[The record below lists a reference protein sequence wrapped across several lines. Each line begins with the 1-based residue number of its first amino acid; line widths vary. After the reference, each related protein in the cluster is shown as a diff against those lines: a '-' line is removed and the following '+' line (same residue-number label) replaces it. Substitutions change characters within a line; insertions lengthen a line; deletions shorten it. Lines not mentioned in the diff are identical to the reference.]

1 MKRYIIKRILQAIPT
16 LLGVSFLSFILLHLF
31 PGDPAE
37 IILTIIS
44 GSEPSYAEIQ
54 KFRRQIG
61 FDKPLIVQ
69 YIHWLSNAV
78 TGNFGVSWTEGKPVM
93 DLIIQRFPASAELFF
108 TTFAI
113 SLAFAMVLGILSA
126 IYKDRAIDHFCR
138 IFSLLGIS
146 IPSFWLGLVLIWIF
160 SVKLHLLPA
169 FGYGN
174 GDLKHLILP
183 VITWS
188 FSFMA
193 IKTRF
198 VRSCLLEELSKDYVV
213 TARAKGLK
221 ERVVVLRHALR
232 NALIPIITYFSLS
245 VHHLIIGSIMVEVVF
260 SWPGL
265 GSLLVE
271 SVFKRDFPVVQA
283 LVFLSGVLFVVI
295 NLVVDLLYTVIDPR
309 IRYGD

>member
-1 MKRYIIKRILQAIPT
+1 MLRYIARRLLQIVPT
-16 LLGVSFLSFILLHLF
+16 LLGISIISFSLLYIF

-37 IILTIIS
+37 FIVEARYAV
-44 GSEPSYAEIQ
+44 EPTQEMVKKI
-54 KFRRQIG
+54 RMEMGLDR
-61 FDKPLIVQ
+61 PMLVQ
-69 YIHWLSNAV
+69 YLDWLSKAV
-78 TGNFGVSWTEGKPVM
+78 RGDFGKSWTEDKPVM
-93 DLIIQRFPASAELFF
+93 DLILERLPASAQLFF

-113 SLAFAMVLGILSA
+113 SIAFAMLLGIISA
-126 IYKDRAIDHFCR
+126 IYKDRAVDHFCR

-146 IPSFWLGLVLIWIF
+146 IPSFWLGLILIWIF
-160 SVKLHLLPA
+160 SVQLRLLPA
-169 FGYGN
+169 FGYG
-174 GDLKHLILP
+174 GIEHLILP
-183 VITWS
+183 VLTWS

-198 VRSCLLEELSKDYVV
+198 VRSCLLEALSQDYVI
-213 TARAKGLK
+213 TARAKGLP
-221 ERVVVLRHALR
+221 ERIVVLRHALR

-245 VHHLIIGSIMVEVVF
+245 ISHLIVGSIMVEVVF

-283 LVFLSGVLFVVI
+283 LVFISGVLFVIV
-295 NLVVDLLYTVIDPR
+295 NLVVDILYAVIDPR

>member
-1 MKRYIIKRILQAIPT
+1 MLRYIARRLLQIVPT
-16 LLGVSFLSFILLHLF
+16 LLGISIISFSLLYIF

-37 IILTIIS
+37 FIVEARYAV
-44 GSEPSYAEIQ
+44 EPTQEMVEKIRMEMGLDRPM
-54 KFRRQIG
+54 F
-61 FDKPLIVQ
+61 FQ
-69 YIHWLSNAV
+69 YLDWLSKAV
-78 TGNFGVSWTEGKPVM
+78 RGDFGKSWTEDKPVM
-93 DLIIQRFPASAELFF
+93 DLILERLPASVELFF

-113 SLAFAMVLGILSA
+113 SIAFAMLLGIISA
-126 IYKDRAIDHFCR
+126 IYKDKAVDHFCR

-146 IPSFWLGLVLIWIF
+146 IPSFWRGLILIWIF
-160 SVKLHLLPA
+160 SVQLHLLPA
-169 FGYGN
+169 FGYGE
-174 GDLKHLILP
+174 LKHLILP
-183 VITWS
+183 VLTWS

-198 VRSCLLEELSKDYVV
+198 VRSCLLEALSQDYII
-213 TARAKGLK
+213 TARAKGLP
-221 ERVVVLRHALR
+221 ERIVVLRHALR

-245 VHHLIIGSIMVEVVF
+245 IHHLIVGSVMVEVVF

-283 LVFLSGVLFVVI
+283 LVFISGVLFVVV
-295 NLVVDLLYTVIDPR
+295 NLVVDILYAVIDPR

>member
-1 MKRYIIKRILQAIPT
+1 MKRYVAKRIAQAIPT
-16 LLGVSFLSFILLHLF
+16 LLGVSFISFLLLHLF

-54 KFRRQIG
+54 RFRREMG
-61 FDKPLIVQ
+61 FDKPLLVQ
-69 YIHWLSNAV
+69 YIHWLSNALR
-78 TGNFGVSWTEGKPVM
+78 GNFGVSWTEGKPVM
-93 DLIIQRFPASAELFF
+93 EIIMQRFPASAELFF

-113 SLAFAMVLGILSA
+113 SLAFATLLGILSA
-126 IYKDRAIDHFCR
+126 MYRDRAVDHFCR

-146 IPSFWLGLVLIWIF
+146 IPSFWLGLILIWIF

-169 FGYGN
+169 FGYG
-174 GDLKHLILP
+174 GIEHLILP
-183 VITWS
+183 VVTWS

-198 VRSCLLEELSKDYVV
+198 VRSCLLEALSQDYVV
-213 TARAKGLK
+213 TARAKGLR

-232 NALIPIITYFSLS
+232 NALIPIVTYFSLS
-245 VHHLIIGSIMVEVVF
+245 IHHLIIGSIMVEVVF

-283 LVFLSGVLFVVI
+283 LVFLSGVTFIVV
-295 NLVVDLLYTVIDPR
+295 NLIVDLLYVVIDPR

>member
-1 MKRYIIKRILQAIPT
+1 MLRYIARRILQIIPT
-16 LLGVSFLSFILLHLF
+16 LLGVSFLSFSLLYVF

-54 KFRRQIG
+54 KFRAQMGLDR
-61 FDKPLIVQ
+61 PLIVQ
-69 YIHWLSNAV
+69 YLDWLSKALR
-78 TGNFGVSWTEGKPVM
+78 GDFGTSWTEGKPVM
-93 DLIIQRFPASAELFF
+93 DLIMQRLPASAELFF
-108 TTFAI
+108 ATLTV
-113 SLAFAMVLGILSA
+113 SVVFAMILGIISA
-126 IYKDRAIDHFCR
+126 IHRDKAIDHFCR
-138 IFSLLGIS
+138 LFSLLGIS
-146 IPSFWLGLVLIWIF
+146 IPSFWLGLILIWIF
-160 SVKLHLLPA
+160 SVRLHILPA
-169 FGYGN
+169 FGYG
-174 GDLKHLILP
+174 GIKHLILP
-183 VITWS
+183 VLTWS

-198 VRSCLLEELSKDYVV
+198 VRSCLLEALSQDYVV
-213 TARAKGLK
+213 TARAKGLP
-221 ERVVVLRHALR
+221 ERIVVLRHALR

-245 VHHLIIGSIMVEVVF
+245 ISHLIVGSIMVEVVF

-283 LVFLSGVLFVVI
+283 LVFISGVLFLVV
-295 NLVVDLLYTVIDPR
+295 NLVVDILYAVIDPR

>member
-1 MKRYIIKRILQAIPT
+1 MKRYVAKRIAQAIPT
-16 LLGVSFLSFILLHLF
+16 LLGVSFISFLLLHLF

-54 KFRRQIG
+54 RFRREMG
-61 FDKPLIVQ
+61 FDKPLLVQ
-69 YIHWLSNAV
+69 YIHWLSNALR
-78 TGNFGVSWTEGKPVM
+78 GNFGVSWTEGKPVM
-93 DLIIQRFPASAELFF
+93 EIIMQRFPASAELFF

-113 SLAFAMVLGILSA
+113 SLAFATLLGILSA
-126 IYKDRAIDHFCR
+126 MYRDRAADHFCR

-146 IPSFWLGLVLIWIF
+146 IPSFWLGLILIWIF

-169 FGYGN
+169 FGYG
-174 GDLKHLILP
+174 GIEHLILP
-183 VITWS
+183 VVTWS

-198 VRSCLLEELSKDYVV
+198 VRSCLLEALSQDYVV
-213 TARAKGLK
+213 TARAKGLR

-232 NALIPIITYFSLS
+232 NALIPIVTYFSLS
-245 VHHLIIGSIMVEVVF
+245 IHHLIIGSIMVEVVF

-283 LVFLSGVLFVVI
+283 LVFLSGVTFIVV
-295 NLVVDLLYTVIDPR
+295 NLIVDLLYVVIDPR